1 MDDRLIPVSADPPN
15 AATPFNAW
23 RASVVPNASFYV
35 RCNFSVPAVEALT
48 WALTV
53 DGSVAVPT
61 QHDLVD
67 LRAFPFVR
75 SIVTMECAGNGR
87 VLMDPIPAGTPWGLG
102 AVSAAE
108 FGGVRLRDV
117 VAAARPSSE
126 TVELVFTGAD
136 SGVVDPEGE
145 VPYAFSLPL
154 AGATSAEPILAWEMN
169 GAPLPEEHGSP
180 LRLVVPG
187 GYGMQSVKWLTR
199 VTAVERPFGGHFVR
213 KYRYFGDAEELEGAP
228 VSRVKVR
235 SLVLDP
241 EEGAALSQGETTIS
255 GIAWSG
261 AAPIAGVEVDVGDGW
276 MAAAVEPSSHPHAPR
291 RWSFSWT
298 PGRVGPVEIRAR
310 AWDGSGD
317 RQPME
322 SRWNANGYA
331 NNVVQRVRVSVV
343 EPEVPRG

>member
-15 AATPFNAW
+15 AATPFSAL
-23 RASVVPNASFYV
+23 RAAVVPNASFYV

-48 WALTV
+48 WALIV
-53 DGSVAVPT
+53 DGSCAAPT
-61 QHDLVD
+61 QYDLAD
-67 LRAFPFVR
+67 LRALPLVR

-87 VLMDPIPAGTPWGLG
+87 ALMDPVPDGTPWGLG

-117 VAAARPSSE
+117 VAVARPSPE

-154 AGATSAEPILAWEMN
+154 AEAASAEPILAWEMN
-169 GAPLPEEHGSP
+169 GEPLPEEHGAP

-199 VTAVERPFGGHFVR
+199 ITAVERPFEGHFVR
-213 KYRYFGDAEELEGAP
+213 KYRYFGDVEELEGAP

-241 EEGAALSQGETTIS
+241 EEGATLPRSETSIS

-261 AAPIAGVEVDVGDGW
+261 AAPIAGVEVDVGEGW
-276 MAAAVEPSSHPHAPR
+276 MAANVEPSSHPHAPR
-291 RWSFSWT
+291 RWSVSWT
-298 PGRVGPVEIRAR
+298 PDRIGPIEIRAR
-310 AWDGSGD
+310 AWDLSGD
-317 RQPME
+317 QQPIE

-331 NNVVQRVRVSVV
+331 NNVVQRVTVSVAG
-343 EPEVPRG
+343 PEVPRG